1 MIIEVKDIKK
11 TTEEF
16 KNNGKKIVFT
26 NGCFDIL
33 HRGHAEYLEQAK
45 SLGDLLVIGVNSDA
59 SVKRLKGN
67 DRPINNENDRA
78 FMLDKLK
85 PVDVVT
91 IFTEDTPIDL
101 ISEVIPDVLVKGGD
115 WKEDDIV
122 GSDVVKGHGGKVI
135 SLKFVDSYSTTA
147 IIDRMSKDKQK

>member
-45 SLGDLLVIGVNSDA
+45 SLGDLLVVGVNSDT